1 MNLWKLGEAALG
13 VYLILPGPEDVATGG
28 LTFGPSALV
37 GAGLVLHA
45 FGAKLP
51 SF

>member
-1 MNLWKLGEAALG
+1 MDIWKIGEAALG
-13 VYLILPGPEDVATGG
+13 VYLMLPGPEDAATGG
-28 LTFGPSALV
+28 VSLAPSALV